1 MRARIFIG
9 LMMVLTLMV
18 SGMGCAKKATQAN
31 DTSWEDQERERLA
44 KEKELRE
51 RLGKAAQDLAAM
63 IHFDF
68 DRYDIKP
75 EYRSILTTK
84 AQILKA
90 NPEVKLV
97 IEGHCDQRG
106 TAEYNLA
113 LGERRARAAADFLV
127 NLGIPATRLSTVS
140 YGKERPLDPGNGE
153 GAWAKN
159 RRDEFRATY

>member
-1 MRARIFIG
+1 MRSRILIG
-9 LMMVLTLMV
+9 LMLALALTV
-18 SGMGCAKKATQAN
+18 SAMGCAKKASQATDN
-31 DTSWEDQERERLA
+31 SWEDQERERLA

-127 NLGIPATRLSTVS
+127 NLGIPASRLSTVS
-140 YGKERPLDPGNGE
+140 YGKERPLDSGNGE
-153 GAWAKN
+153 ASWAQN
-159 RRDEFRATY
+159 RRDEFRATN